1 MATDQSHNV
10 KVEEEMKFLREELEK
25 YRLQAEDIKILKQN
39 ATETKIL
46 KLELDQCKTKLNNIT
61 KARMNK
67 RTKDEMDILGAF
79 VDEHVVFEKGSLIKT
94 ADVMTKANEALTHL
108 NIRFNKFEVAQFMK
122 DRGAVKKKGQNYT
135 YYVDLKFV

>member
-1 MATDQSHNV
+1 MSIEQTHNV

-25 YRLQAEDIKILKQN
+25 YKLQAEDIKVLKQN
-39 ATETKIL
+39 ASETKIL

-61 KARMNK
+61 KARTNK
-67 RTKDEMDILGAF
+67 RTKDEMDILENF
-79 VDEHVVFEKGSLIKT
+79 VKEHIVSEKGSMIKT
-94 ADVMTKANEALTHL
+94 ADVMTKANEALAYL

-135 YYVDLKFV
+135 YYLDLKFV

>member
-1 MATDQSHNV
+1 MADNQSHNV
-10 KVEEEMKFLREELEK
+10 KMEEEMKFLREELEK
-25 YRLQAEDIKILKQN
+25 YKLQAEDIKVLKQN
-39 ATETKIL
+39 ASETKIL
-46 KLELDQCKTKLNNIT
+46 KLELDQYKTKLNNIT

-67 RTKDEMDILGAF
+67 RTKDEMDILEGF
-79 VDEHVVFEKGSLIKT
+79 VNEHVVSEKGSMIKT
-94 ADVMTKANEALTHL
+94 ADVMTKANEALAHL